1 MEMMYEG
8 GFTMWVILALLLP
21 LVGFAVVHAV
31 LAARWSAVTVFAVLG
46 AIFAVGLVGRTIGRS
61 KTDEAIAMVDADM
74 ADRLR
79 EVGYAESS
87 RPIDL
92 AVLAACAAALPIA
105 VGETRRLTRP
115 RARRA
120 A

>member
-8 GFTMWVILALLLP
+8 GSTMWVILLFLLP
-21 LVGFAVVHAV
+21 LVGFAVVHAA
-31 LAARWSAVTVFAVLG
+31 LAARWSAIAVFALVGVL
-46 AIFAVGLVGRTIGRS
+46 FAVGIVGRTIGRS
-61 KTDEAIAMVDADM
+61 RTDEAIASVDADM

-92 AVLAACAAALPIA
+92 ALLGACLVAVPIA

-115 RARRA
+115 RRA